1 MELPSDG
8 VYAYALSKTLI
19 RVAPPATVG
28 LYSSCHSRIS
38 QVLKN
43 IEVHMEREAKH
54 REEKYKE
61 QPPPRS
67 KKASIVNFLA
77 ILSRLLFYHPVYT
90 EENQNRKN
98 VRYIFVRFSAWHF
111 AGSDILWAG
120 LVVRLYM
127 AIQEHFGRFLL
138 SLYRVT
144 QYTEKTTKHAI
155 VNQKKDWRPKKICC
169 IPLWLLTLLISLVA
183 LTAVPALLIKN
194 SLQKGKDDADNEKES
209 GDGLN
214 AVEGFAIATLGV
226 PVVAILRFVF
236 LIGKNLIFNQ
246 DFKIRRMMDNEKVSN
261 KLGFMNEIRREM
273 EVLSCFIRFV
283 EIFERRKIRVVLEIT
298 HLDRCTPRKIV
309 GVLDAINILLSDEDS
324 PFISLLAVNPEV
336 LAQQVDY
343 AEGCFSKEDK
353 ACAFLN
359 RIVTLAFTVPE
370 LCNASKCKM
379 FHKISQGQLEFLKDS
394 PTAQGN
400 GIDSNALPSVE
411 YSSMERGGEQDS
423 CIPLHSR
430 SDTEKD
436 VTFLLNEDKVEKL
449 IESALEYIYGE
460 GNLHYYITGDTMS
473 MRRIINSV
481 RVSVILLEALKT
493 ELSSMEDIAAWV
505 LLANQW
511 PCRLSWIL
519 QFTIKDAHRFKIST
533 VNLDHSIQRE
543 LARVRGS
550 SILKDIIN
558 METLIPLQIKS
569 VINMNTE
576 DVCREMARLG
586 LPERYAEAVRCNAL
600 NGQALVY
607 SDTNELREVLQ
618 MSLGDWTTFAIHFL
632 GLEVDGHVHSDVF
645 VLLVLSPPRPYH
657 DTQENPA
664 DAESQVTRQVH
675 RVQDEQEPPAVQ
687 HELHED
693 VVHRGGVQLLFT
705 VCLRGP
711 GRRLRGPGVRRRR
724 SHAAHWRRP
733 PRSSIPAV
741 TGQVSDPAGR

>member
-1 MELPSDG
+1 
-8 VYAYALSKTLI
+8 
-19 RVAPPATVG
+19 
-28 LYSSCHSRIS
+28 
-38 QVLKN
+38 
-43 IEVHMEREAKH
+43 MEREAKH

-430 SDTEKD
+430 R
-436 VTFLLNEDKVEKL
+436 
-449 IESALEYIYGE
+449 
-460 GNLHYYITGDTMS
+460 NLHYYITGDTMS

-519 QFTIKDAHRFKIST
+519 QCVEDDRQRAYIDHNTGSTVVFDTSKTLWKVFSESRMELHMIREKDSFIHSLLEQDGDPELFEMFLKVHFRFTIKDAHRFKIST

-632 GLEVDGHVHSDVF
+632 GLVPSISSHLTAAQRKLAPAAFKPS
-645 VLLVLSPPRPYH
+645 LSPSVANLLCVR
-657 DTQENPA
+657 
-664 DAESQVTRQVH
+664 TRNWYM
-675 RVQDEQEPPAVQ
+675 DSNAQ
-687 HELHED
+687 HTSPEE
-693 VVHRGGVQLLFT
+693 
-705 VCLRGP
+705 
-711 GRRLRGPGVRRRR
+711 
-724 SHAAHWRRP
+724 
-733 PRSSIPAV
+733 
-741 TGQVSDPAGR
+741 